1 MTLRSLLLATALL
14 AAASTAAS
22 AQVSDDVI
30 AAPVLRA
37 SVNVTS
43 DVVRIGD
50 VIDNAGA
57 SAQIAIYR
65 APDLGTTGSLK
76 VAQVL
81 SALQAHRVIGVDTHN
96 LKEISVTRL
105 ARTLESKDIELQV
118 ARALEHRFGL
128 GDAANLSLTFDRD
141 VQDLRLDA
149 SNSGAMQPV
158 AARFDPRSNRFDVSF
173 EIANDNVAT
182 PTRLRFSGSA
192 IETVEAAVLARGI
205 ERNEVIKS
213 SDVVVER
220 RPKAEVGGDVAS
232 RDRAVGMQAR
242 KQLRA
247 GQALRVA
254 DIAKPDLVQRDQNVT
269 LTYEATGL
277 YLTIR
282 GKALENGTE
291 GDVVSVL
298 NLQSKRTVT
307 GVVSGR
313 GQVTVSAPAAR
324 LPLAADVTSSIPS
337 SEPATPVSVAVNS
350 ASQVTQ
356 QVSQQ
361 AGLQAGADADAETGD
376 CVVQRQFAVAE
387 RLPGVL
393 QGSARGADRR
403 HLDGDGEYHRQGE
416 HRQRDPAQPHQ
427 QGRFRHH
434 RFCRQPDAGRA
445 GAENPAGPA
454 VDGGLDRFQRR
465 QGFGQPPGGAA
476 DQRRR
481 RGDAVAAERQSRGR
495 RQAGDPGQFRNPRT
509 DGRRHRA
516 PGGHPELQHHRFEQD
531 RAGPHRLWR
540 PRPDH
545 RRATAALRPTGAGRA
560 AAVLAFQELPH
571 FIANPGRDE
580 VFQRG
585 LRQLPW
591 RRPRSFV
598 AFTSRIGRLAF
609 PRSRKPKSDDIAGE
623 VPSGVAL
630 NGTELP
636 S

>member
-22 AQVSDDVI
+22 AQVSDDTI

-37 SVNVTS
+37 SVNVTA

-50 VIDNAGA
+50 VIDNAGT

-76 VAQVL
+76 VASVL
-81 SALQAHRVIGVDTHN
+81 SVLQAHQVIGVDTRD

-118 ARALEHRFGL
+118 ARALEHRGGL
-128 GDAANLSLTFDRD
+128 GEAANLSLTFDRD

-149 SNSGAMQPV
+149 SNSGAMQ
-158 AARFDPRSNRFDVSF
+158 ATSARFDPRSGRFDVSF
-173 EIANDNVAT
+173 EIANDNVST

-232 RDRAVGMQAR
+232 RDRAIGMQAR

-282 GKALENGTE
+282 GKALDNGTE

-324 LPLAADVTSSIPS
+324 LPPAADATSSIGS
-337 SEPATPVSVAVNS
+337 SEVAAPVSVAVNS
-350 ASQVTQ
+350 TSQVTQ
-356 QVSQQ
+356 QVTQQ
-361 AGLQAGADADAETGD
+361 AAQQVAQHAAPKAE
-376 CVVQRQFAVAE
+376 
-387 RLPGVL
+387 
-393 QGSARGADRR
+393 
-403 HLDGDGEYHRQGE
+403 
-416 HRQRDPAQPHQ
+416 
-427 QGRFRHH
+427 
-434 RFCRQPDAGRA
+434 
-445 GAENPAGPA
+445 
-454 VDGGLDRFQRR
+454 
-465 QGFGQPPGGAA
+465 
-476 DQRRR
+476 
-481 RGDAVAAERQSRGR
+481 
-495 RQAGDPGQFRNPRT
+495 
-509 DGRRHRA
+509 
-516 PGGHPELQHHRFEQD
+516 
-531 RAGPHRLWR
+531 
-540 PRPDH
+540 
-545 RRATAALRPTGAGRA
+545 
-560 AAVLAFQELPH
+560 
-571 FIANPGRDE
+571 
-580 VFQRG
+580 
-585 LRQLPW
+585 
-591 RRPRSFV
+591 
-598 AFTSRIGRLAF
+598 
-609 PRSRKPKSDDIAGE
+609 
-623 VPSGVAL
+623 
-630 NGTELP
+630 
-636 S
+636 